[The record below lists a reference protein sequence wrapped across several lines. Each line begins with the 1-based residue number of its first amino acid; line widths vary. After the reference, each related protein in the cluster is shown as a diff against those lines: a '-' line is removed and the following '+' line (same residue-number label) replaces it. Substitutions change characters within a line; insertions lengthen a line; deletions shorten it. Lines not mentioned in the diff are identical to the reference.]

1 MYNKPITQ
9 RVATARGKK
18 PSALKQTRSG
28 GPESKISVEE
38 PGTPPETKDPTGG
51 VEGKGTCSEIANSGK
66 YDKAAYPTR
75 EAFMKACKG
84 DVAAGKGAKDPTDCP
99 EGFTYNATTKKC
111 EKAGTP
117 GSKKEEKIY
126 TTDVGDALHT
136 WQQRSVERGLSQSA
150 RKTGKFARKAW
161 NDMTKAEREATGFKS
176 RKEYVKSERGQAR
189 KDALEAQKNF
199 AQTQRDMATQGITPG
214 TKQLGKISTYNP
226 DDYGRVEQASDLS
239 RETQQQKIKD
249 DFAKNQI
256 ASADAAQNDVKRQA
270 AENTADKTAAV
281 TSDIITP
288 DSGALF
294 EDLQSP
300 RTVAAMK
307 KKSPL
312 AMKSSFKMGG
322 FGSKTYKK

>member
-9 RVATARGKK
+9 RVAFARGKK
-18 PSALKQTRSG
+18 ASALKQTTPKGRG
-28 GPESKISVEE
+28 ESKDVSVKSKKVEPGAERTVKKTITCKDSVAAGNYKSVEE
-38 PGTPPETKDPTGG
+38 CLEDTKKRTGTVNPTAEGIENNVTETK
-51 VEGKGTCSEIANSGK
+51 V
-66 YDKAAYPTR
+66 
-75 EAFMKACKG
+75 
-84 DVAAGKGAKDPTDCP
+84 KDPDKIVETEDP
-99 EGFTYNATTKKC
+99 VFNIKK
-111 EKAGTP
+111 
-117 GSKKEEKIY
+117 
-126 TTDVGDALHT
+126 GDALHT

-150 RKTGKFARKAW
+150 RKTGKFAGKLAKDQKRMADLEKRGKTDSPKYAKLKARVEARQ
-161 NDMTKAEREATGFKS
+161 KAL
-176 RKEYVKSERGQAR
+176 
-189 KDALEAQKNF
+189 DAQKNF

-214 TKQLGKISTYNP
+214 SRGKGDISTYDP
-226 DDYGRVEQASDLS
+226 RDYDYQMTEAEMGYEEQVKRLKEKNA
-239 RETQQQKIKD
+239 KD
-249 DFAKNQI
+249 NIDESNANQN
-256 ASADAAQNDVKRQA
+256 AVKRQA
-270 AENTADKTAAV
+270 SQDTANQTAAV

>member
-9 RVATARGKK
+9 RVAFARGKK
-18 PSALKQTRSG
+18 ASALKQTTPKGRG
-28 GPESKISVEE
+28 ESKDVSVKSKKVE
-38 PGTPPETKDPTGG
+38 PGAERTEIVETAPTEKYEGEVATGEAAEKWAKQKEYCKGKPKGTPGCSGFHKFEGGGTEEITTKDPDKI
-51 VEGKGTCSEIANSGK
+51 VETE
-66 YDKAAYPTR
+66 
-75 EAFMKACKG
+75 
-84 DVAAGKGAKDPTDCP
+84 DPV
-99 EGFTYNATTKKC
+99 FNIKK
-111 EKAGTP
+111 
-117 GSKKEEKIY
+117 
-126 TTDVGDALHT
+126 GDALHT

-150 RKTGKFARKAW
+150 RKTGKFAGKLAKDQKRMADLEKRGKTDSPKYAKLKARVEARQ
-161 NDMTKAEREATGFKS
+161 KAL
-176 RKEYVKSERGQAR
+176 
-189 KDALEAQKNF
+189 DAQKNF

-214 TKQLGKISTYNP
+214 SRGKGDISTYDP
-226 DDYGRVEQASDLS
+226 RDYDYQMTEAEMGYEEQVKRLKEKNA
-239 RETQQQKIKD
+239 KD
-249 DFAKNQI
+249 NIDESNANQN
-256 ASADAAQNDVKRQA
+256 AVKRQA
-270 AENTADKTAAV
+270 SQDTANQTAAV